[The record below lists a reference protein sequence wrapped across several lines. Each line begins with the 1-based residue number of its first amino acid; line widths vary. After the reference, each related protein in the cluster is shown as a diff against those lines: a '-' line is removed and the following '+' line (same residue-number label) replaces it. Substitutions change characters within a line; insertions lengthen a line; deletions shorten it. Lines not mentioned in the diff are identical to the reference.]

1 MKCIQEFKDWIAA
14 EKSDRE
20 ARINGHKKMKKGQSI
35 SSLNDE
41 IKEFDNKANIVIILN
56 YLFCTSTRNR
66 YLLQL

>member
-14 EKSDRE
+14 EKSDRK
-20 ARINGHKKMKKGQSI
+20 RINGHKKMKKGQSI

-56 YLFCTSTRNR
+56 SFQFQRNR